1 MEDSVG
7 TIRIAPSVLSTI
19 VSLTTLAVP
28 GVSAMNGNVVSGM
41 GRLIGRN
48 SQRQG
53 VKVQVRDDA
62 VFVDVHI
69 IVEPGVNMLQVGNRI
84 QQDVTEAIETMV
96 GMPVREVNVFIQDV
110 R

>member
-1 MEDSVG
+1 MDANLGRV
-7 TIRIAPSVLSTI
+7 RIAPGVLSTI
-19 VSLTTLAVP
+19 VSLATLSVP
-28 GVSAMNGNVVSGM
+28 GVSAMNGNLVGGVGKLL
-41 GRLIGRN
+41 GRG

-53 VKVQVRDDA
+53 IKVQVKDDA

-69 IVEPGVNMLQVGNRI
+69 VVDPGVNMLQVGNQI
-84 QQDVTEAIETMV
+84 QREVAEAIEMMV